1 MPFWKD
7 ITKAFF
13 PNETHLMKS
22 TDTQLFPDIEAYSK
36 EIGLSPEILQEAF
49 KLENHYHN
57 LLIKEEDAKKRE
69 GLYGEFYSNV
79 GIEFTV

>member
-1 MPFWKD
+1 
-7 ITKAFF
+7 
-13 PNETHLMKS
+13 MKS

-69 GLYGEFYSNV
+69 GLYGEFYSNLLQFY
-79 GIEFTV
+79 GRTAKEDHSLDE